1 VLSISFTKDALK
13 FVQSLETKPARQIYE
28 KMIALTAD
36 PRPAASTALVGFK
49 GYMRLRVGDFRVVYS
64 LSDSE
69 VKVALVDNRSD
80 DEVYRRLE
88 RLVA

>member
-1 VLSISFTKDALK
+1 
-13 FVQSLETKPARQIYE
+13 
-28 KMIALTAD
+28 
-36 PRPAASTALVGFK
+36 
-49 GYMRLRVGDFRVVYS
+49 

-88 RLVA
+88 RLVG

>member
-13 FVQSLETKPARQIYE
+13 FLQSLETKPARQVYE
-28 KMIALTAD
+28 KMISLTAD
-36 PRPAASTALVGFK
+36 PRPSSSTALVGFK

-88 RLVA
+88 RLVG

>member
-1 VLSISFTKDALK
+1 
-13 FVQSLETKPARQIYE
+13 
-28 KMIALTAD
+28 
-36 PRPAASTALVGFK
+36 
-49 GYMRLRVGDFRVVYS
+49 MRLRVGDFRVVYS

-88 RLVA
+88 RLVG